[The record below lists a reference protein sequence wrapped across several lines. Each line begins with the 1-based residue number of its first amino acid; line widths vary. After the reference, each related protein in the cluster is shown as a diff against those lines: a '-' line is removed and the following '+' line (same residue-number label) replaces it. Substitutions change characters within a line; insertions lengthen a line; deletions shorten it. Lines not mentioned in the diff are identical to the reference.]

1 LVVPGFVFWSLMMAG
16 FPCCL
21 GVLAPKF
28 APKAYRC
35 HSSHA
40 GTRLAPGELESFS
53 ANPLLQHHRLRTA
66 PAGKRP
72 DRLFDSDSRRRHH
85 PVCLR
90 HNDAKRLPG
99 RGRTCTRP
107 PSDGLFDN
115 DWSLRYSARDCER
128 LRHPVSPNAPRDCLP
143 LALDAT
149 PGRARSRILSK
160 SVEPSGYPL
169 RLGLPE
175 PSSDRC

>member
-1 LVVPGFVFWSLMMAG
+1 MRCCSLRRSLVQVRSDARAFRSNKQSPAEAG
-16 FPCCL
+16 T
-21 GVLAPKF
+21 APKREVPEEKWRRRPDLNRGWRF
-28 APKAYRC
+28 CRPYRVAFGSAWLRLLVLDDARFSLLFGRSCSEVAPKAYRC

-99 RGRTCTRP
+99 RGRTCTR
-107 PSDGLFDN
+107 S
-115 DWSLRYSARDCER
+115 
-128 LRHPVSPNAPRDCLP
+128 
-143 LALDAT
+143 
-149 PGRARSRILSK
+149 
-160 SVEPSGYPL
+160 
-169 RLGLPE
+169 
-175 PSSDRC
+175 